1 MSVFAKI
8 PQLNQPEVLSTVTA
22 SATSAIRPYLRT
34 VDATTNFVV
43 GGAHIITITLKTV
56 DSSGTAV
63 QGAVRVD
70 TLITAGT
77 TLANNAFAATPGT
90 LVSNQNGA
98 TTPASWPATFIT
110 STAGLLTAVI
120 TTAGAGTATVVVTYG
135 NQQVIVTGLTVNA

>member
-1 MSVFAKI
+1 MSRYVKI
-8 PQLNQPEVLSTVTA
+8 PENNQPEVLSVVTA
-22 SATSAIRPYLRT
+22 TATSAIRPYLRT

-70 TLITAGT
+70 TLVAGT
-77 TLANNAFAATPGT
+77 TLANNAFAASVGT

-98 TTPASWPATFIT
+98 TTPVSWPATFIT
-110 STAGLLTAVI
+110 SAAGLLTAVI